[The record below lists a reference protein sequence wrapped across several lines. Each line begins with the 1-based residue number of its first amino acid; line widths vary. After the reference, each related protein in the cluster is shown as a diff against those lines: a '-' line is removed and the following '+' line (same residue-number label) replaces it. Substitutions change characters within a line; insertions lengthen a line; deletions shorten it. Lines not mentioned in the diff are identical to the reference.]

1 MTVSSTR
8 RPYRDRPDVVVRPSR
23 AEVARARAQ
32 ADLSPAARE
41 SAGSVGANPMAG
53 ADTAAGTNVA
63 ATITLAVVGGMRH
76 AISGVLW
83 SYSAA
88 PTGGR
93 LTISNGGATA
103 LDIDI
108 TGSGP
113 GVLAFD
119 PAKLGDTGASVVVT
133 LAAGGAA
140 VVGKVTLLGR
150 WLEWRP

>member
-1 MTVSSTR
+1 MK
-8 RPYRDRPDVVVRPSR
+8 RDRSNVVVRPSR
-23 AEVARARAQ
+23 DEIKI
-32 ADLSPAARE
+32 ARE
-41 SAGSVGANPMAG
+41 SAGSVGANPMAAG
-53 ADTAAGTNVA
+53 DTAAGTNAA
-63 ATITLAVVGGMRH
+63 ATITLAAVAGMRH
-76 AISGVLW
+76 AISGILW

-93 LTISNGGATA
+93 LTITNGGVTVE
-103 LDIDI
+103 DIDI

-119 PAKLGDTGASVVVT
+119 PAKLGDTGAAVVVT

-140 VVGKVTLLGR
+140 VVGKVNLLGR